1 MKGIYLYTLLATIA
15 LFASCNKSNQKAQVQ
30 IESKQLD
37 SIQKEEK
44 EIIVMITQFYR
55 EYDFIWKINDSLS
68 YDFLVKQSDT
78 LFKIYCTPGF
88 TNKAID
94 YLKADGGHSLVTND
108 YYGEIDFKNF
118 LVTGQD
124 NRNELFKVSCIMTDS
139 SMSGTP
145 WSEKVEFKVKVIKGN
160 SGYKIDEIN

>member
-1 MKGIYLYTLLATIA
+1 MKGNYLYTLLAIIA
-15 LFASCNKSNQKAQVQ
+15 MFSSCNQANQKAQVQ
-30 IESKQLD
+30 NENIELD
-37 SIQKEEK
+37 SIQKEKK
-44 EIIVMITQFYR
+44 EIIVMITQFYKK
-55 EYDFIWKINDSLS
+55 YDFIWKINDSLS

-78 LFKIYCTPGF
+78 LFKKYCTPGF

-108 YYGEIDFKNF
+108 YYGEIDFNSF
-118 LVTGQD
+118 VVTAQD

-145 WSEKVEFKVKVIKGN
+145 WSEKVEFKVKVIKDIN
-160 SGYKIDEIN
+160 GYKIDEIN

>member
-1 MKGIYLYTLLATIA
+1 
-15 LFASCNKSNQKAQVQ
+15 
-30 IESKQLD
+30 
-37 SIQKEEK
+37 
-44 EIIVMITQFYR
+44 MITQFYR

-78 LFKIYCTPGF
+78 LFKKYCTPGF

-108 YYGEIDFKNF
+108 YYGEIDFNSF
-118 LVTGQD
+118 VVTSQD

-145 WSEKVEFKVKVIKGN
+145 WSEKVEFKVKVIKDIN
-160 SGYKIDEIN
+160 GYKIDEIN